1 MDDAFLLHFH
11 AAAATSISGAEF
23 LWLLT
28 CIEKE
33 DCVMVPI
40 DIDIDAGQNDDCVDI
55 DTAIAVVC
63 VINLRSR

>member
-11 AAAATSISGAEF
+11 AAATTSISGAEF

-28 CIEKE
+28 CVEKE

-40 DIDIDAGQNDDCVDI
+40 DIDIDAEENYCVDI
-55 DTAIAVVC
+55 DTAITVVC
-63 VINLRSR
+63 VIILRSR